1 MKTILGIDP
10 GLAKTGYGIIRI
22 DNRSC
27 SHIEH
32 GVISTPS
39 TEHTGKRLVLL
50 YEKVSELITRF
61 TPDEAA
67 IEKLFFVKNI
77 SSAIPVAQACGVL
90 FYLFELKGI
99 PVGEYTPKAIK
110 QAVVGTGSADKRQ
123 VQELVKMLLGM
134 KQIPQPDHAADALAV
149 SVCHFNNWEARGLS

>member
-10 GLAKTGYGIIRI
+10 GLAKTGYGIVKI
-22 DNRSC
+22 DNKKC
-27 SHIEH
+27 VHVDH

-39 TEHTGKRLVLL
+39 SETTGQRLMRLHGRVT
-50 YEKVSELITRF
+50 ELIETYS
-61 TPDEAA
+61 PDEAA
-67 IEKLFFVKNI
+67 IEKIFFVKNI

-90 FYLFELKGI
+90 FYLFEYKNMM
-99 PVGEYTPKAIK
+99 VGEYTPKEIK

-134 KQIPQPDHAADALAV
+134 KEIPNPDHAADALAV
-149 SVCHFNNWEARGLS
+149 SLCHFNSREAKYLS